1 MITVLSLRYEL
12 LEPVNLIVNSLLLHD
27 ILLIREIGSIEDV
40 KFLLLLVLY
49 SLMQESGLPAT

>member
-12 LEPVNLIVNSLLLHD
+12 LEPVNIIVNSLLFHET
-27 ILLIREIGSIEDV
+27 LLVREIGSIEDV

-49 SLMQESGLPAT
+49 SLV